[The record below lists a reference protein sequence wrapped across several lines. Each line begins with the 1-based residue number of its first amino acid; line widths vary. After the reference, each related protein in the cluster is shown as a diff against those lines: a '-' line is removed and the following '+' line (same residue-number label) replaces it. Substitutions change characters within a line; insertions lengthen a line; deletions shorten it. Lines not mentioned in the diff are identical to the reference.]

1 MHGKRQRLALVAA
14 GIAGVLAVTGAAVAA
29 VHGHAGAR
37 GTTVKVTE
45 REYRIGLS
53 AKSLPAGTVTF
64 SVHNAGH
71 IPHQLDLSGA
81 GLARTVHVA
90 TIAPGKT
97 RSVTVKLTG
106 GTLAL
111 WCPLPG
117 HASLG
122 MKASLKLQGATASSG
137 GTTGVTTTGGTTTGD
152 TSGDAWG

>member
-1 MHGKRQRLALVAA
+1 MRGKRQRFALVAA
-14 GIAGVLAVTGAAVAA
+14 GIAGLLAVTGAAVAA

-45 REYRIGLS
+45 REYRISLS
-53 AKSLPAGTVTF
+53 VKSLPAGTVTF

-71 IPHQLDLSGA
+71 IAHQLDLSGA
-81 GLARTVHVA
+81 GLRTVHVP
-90 TIAPGKT
+90 TITPGKT
-97 RSVTVKLTG
+97 RSVTVKLDG
-106 GTLAL
+106 GTLSL

-122 MKASLKLQGATASSG
+122 MKASLKLQGVTPPPS
-137 GTTGVTTTGGTTTGD
+137 TTTGGTTTGD

>member
-1 MHGKRQRLALVAA
+1 LALVAA
-14 GIAGVLAVTGAAVAA
+14 GIAAVLAVTGAAVAA
-29 VHGHAGAR
+29 VHGHAVAR
-37 GTTVKVTE
+37 GTIVKVTE
-45 REYRIGLS
+45 REYRISLS

-71 IPHQLDLSGA
+71 IAHQLDLSGA
-81 GLARTVHVA
+81 GLRTVHVP

-122 MKASLKLQGATASSG
+122 MKASLKLQGAAPAPG
-137 GTTGVTTTGGTTTGD
+137 TTTGGTTTGD
-152 TSGDAWG
+152 SSGDVWG

>member
-1 MHGKRQRLALVAA
+1 MHGKRQKLALVAA
-14 GIAGVLAVTGAAVAA
+14 GIAGLLAVTGAAVAA

-37 GTTVKVTE
+37 ATTVKVTE
-45 REYRIGLS
+45 REYSIGLS
-53 AKSLPAGTVTF
+53 AKSLPAGTVRF

-81 GLARTVHVA
+81 GLPRTVHVA

-122 MKASLKLQGATASSG
+122 MKASLKLQGATPAPA
-137 GTTGVTTTGGTTTGD
+137 TTTGGTTTGD
-152 TSGDAWG
+152 SSGDAWG

>member
-1 MHGKRQRLALVAA
+1 MALVAA
-14 GIAGVLAVTGAAVAA
+14 GMAGMLALAGAAVAA
-29 VHGHAGAR
+29 VHGHGGAR

-45 REYRIGLS
+45 REYRISLS
-53 AKSLPAGTVTF
+53 VKSLPAGTVTF

-71 IPHQLDLSGA
+71 ITHELALSGA
-81 GLARTVHVA
+81 GLRTVHVRA
-90 TIAPGKT
+90 IAPGKT
-97 RSVTVKLTG
+97 RSVTVKLSQ
-106 GTLAL
+106 GTLSL

>member
-1 MHGKRQRLALVAA
+1 MQRKRQRFALVAA

-45 REYRIGLS
+45 REYRISLS
-53 AKSLPAGTVTF
+53 VKSLPAGTVTF
-64 SVHNAGH
+64 SVHNAGR

-81 GLARTVHVA
+81 GLRTVHVP

-97 RSVTVKLTG
+97 RSVTVKLGG

-122 MKASLKLQGATASSG
+122 MKASLKLQGVAAPPPST
-137 GTTGVTTTGGTTTGD
+137 TTTGGTTTGD

>member
-1 MHGKRQRLALVAA
+1 MQGKRQRFALVAA
-14 GIAGVLAVTGAAVAA
+14 GIAGLLAVTGAAVAA

-45 REYRIGLS
+45 REYRISLS
-53 AKSLPAGTVTF
+53 VKSLPAGTVTF

-71 IPHQLDLSGA
+71 IAHQLDLSGA
-81 GLARTVHVA
+81 GLRTVHVP

-97 RSVTVKLTG
+97 RSVTVKLGG
-106 GTLAL
+106 GTLSL

-122 MKASLKLQGATASSG
+122 MKASLKVQGVTATPPS
-137 GTTGVTTTGGTTTGD
+137 TTTTGGTTTGD